1 MEKAVLFDVDGQTY
15 GFDISFVESIERQHA
30 VTRLPGTADF
40 VRGLMN
46 LRGVIVP
53 VLDGR
58 RFFGRSAFQPEQQ
71 TRTIILERGGVRV
84 GFMVDGTRNVLDISP
99 DMIQPVPADVE
110 ESSSKIEL
118 EGVIYVDTRVVGLL
132 DVSPVLDSSMAVN

>member
-1 MEKAVLFDVDGQTY
+1 MQKAVLFDVDGQTY

-58 RFFGRSAFQPEQQ
+58 RFFDRSPFQPEQQ
-71 TRTIILERGGVRV
+71 TRTIILERDGVRV
-84 GFMVDGTRNVLDISP
+84 GFMADGTRNVIDISP
-99 DMIQPVPADVE
+99 DMVQPVPADVE
-110 ESSSKIEL
+110 ENSKIKL